1 MALVQN
7 VDQVVPCE
15 LFAAEKCAWAQLVSA
30 NETCKVF
37 VVSVNQDPS
46 DVQLVSETISA
57 AWAVCLP
64 KTMVS
69 LLEPAEADVL
79 GAGFLQHEDDGC
91 CWSVVVRLWVRPT
104 HQQDQPVSS
113 AMAFT

>member
-69 LLEPAEADVL
+69 LLEPAEARCENCGEWNCDDYHQFWECEAFNNCELVDVK
-79 GAGFLQHEDDGC
+79 ATQKFKECQN
-91 CWSVVVRLWVRPT
+91 
-104 HQQDQPVSS
+104 
-113 AMAFT
+113 